1 MESDVI
7 KLPRVDI
14 RNILYTTDLSTNARY
29 AFAYAISLANHY
41 GASLTILHVVPEDED
56 LETKLGGYLSTDQL
70 DDIKAQHLKEARAT
84 LIGKKSGLSAIR
96 SALNQFC
103 DQVVSDLD
111 AESVNTDEILVE
123 PGNPVEVIT
132 RVAEEKACDLIVLG
146 SHGYGMLK
154 DALMGGTA
162 RGVIRRTKKPV
173 LLVRLPEED
182 GSN

>member
-1 MESDVI
+1 MESNVI

-14 RNILYTTDLSTNARY
+14 KNILYTTDLSDNARY
-29 AFAYAISLANHY
+29 AFAYAISLANLY
-41 GASLTILHVVPEDED
+41 RARLSILHVVPEDED
-56 LETKLGGYLSTDQL
+56 LNTKLGGYLSTDQL
-70 DDIKAQHLKEARAT
+70 SEIKEQHLKEARAT
-84 LIGKKSGLSAIR
+84 LIGKKSGLAAIR

-111 AESVNTDEILVE
+111 AQELKTDEILVE
-123 PGNPVEVIT
+123 PGNPVEVII
-132 RVAEEKACDLIVLG
+132 RVAEERGCDLIVLG

-173 LLVRLPEED
+173 LLVRLPED
-182 GSN
+182 DD

>member
-14 RNILYTTDLSTNARY
+14 KNILYTTDLSANARY
-29 AFAYAISLANHY
+29 AFAYAISQANLY
-41 GASLTILHVVPEDED
+41 NAKLIILHVVPEDED
-56 LETKLGGYLSTDQL
+56 LETKLGGYLSSDKL
-70 DDIKAQHLKEARAT
+70 AEIKSQHLQEARAT
-84 LIGKKSGLSAIR
+84 LIGKQSGLSAIR

-111 AESVNTDEILVE
+111 AGQVKTDEILVE
-123 PGNPVEVIT
+123 PGNPVEVIIS
-132 RVAEEKACDLIVLG
+132 VAEEKSCDLIVLG

-182 GSN
+182 NDS